1 MSYIGII
8 GAKRLDDSNA
18 SLGLVEAKKM
28 AVRLLR
34 CSTDMRMIKQQTGWK
49 MGVDGKWR
57 YEVADPFHK
66 TTEIE
71 DHMKRHFGE
80 PINIRLC
87 MHDVTLL
94 SAYPAFGRLRLF
106 AKYTHM
112 KKYAGYFD
120 PERYGMMICMG
131 TLNSPF
137 KYQTEGV
144 LLHEVQHLIQEEED
158 FARGGNLSQ
167 GRRRYLRQ
175 AGEVE
180 ARNVCIRHSMSPEQ
194 RRSSLRTD
202 TQDVPDAEQIIE
214 FW

>member
-1 MSYIGII
+1 MH
-8 GAKRLDDSNA
+8 
-18 SLGLVEAKKM
+18 
-28 AVRLLR
+28 
-34 CSTDMRMIKQQTGWK
+34 MIKQQTGWE

-57 YEVADPFHK
+57 YEVADPFHN
-66 TTEIE
+66 TIEIE
-71 DHMKRHFGE
+71 DHLKRHFGE

-94 SAYPAFGRLRLF
+94 TAYPAFGRLRLF
-106 AKYTHM
+106 AKYTPMH
-112 KKYAGYFD
+112 KYIGYFSPD
-120 PERYGMMICMG
+120 NYGMLVCMG
-131 TLNSPF
+131 TANSPF
-137 KYQTEGV
+137 QCQTEGV

-167 GRRRYLRQ
+167 GRRRYLRL

-180 ARNVCIRHSMSPEQ
+180 ARNVCIRHSMSLEH

-202 TQDVPDAEQIIE
+202 TQDVLDAEQIIK